1 MKYMPPLAR
10 LMLLRL
16 AGVLFAF
23 ALHANAG
30 AAASAPVPTSAPALL
45 CAETP
50 AVLQDFFGQPLPG
63 SPAMSCGGGAAPA
76 SVLMQGQSLPLYAFG
91 SGPAP
96 ITTFGGIEREC
107 NKLLPGHASC
117 FSTNPF
123 TTALTESTTCGYPA
137 APAYVLACKASGC
150 VAEIYSQACGASSPD
165 LAPDALYSAPGT
177 PLNVGGALYDGADFS
192 QQDFSSQL
200 DFTPNLN
207 IADRIVRQGRVP
219 VLGLA
224 PLLMDDS
231 GALRPTAEQDLRDAM
246 ARFPLVFG
254 VAGLNIVVYDE
265 PFIGT
270 PLLSLPRRVNG
281 IRKSIDL
288 LNRLLPAARL
298 GVVVAPV
305 WSSNPLMVASLETI
319 LSGLQFVATDTYAG
333 TLDTLA
339 VEQTVARARNFANYM
354 KLLHPSMTRWLVIQG
369 FAPVYS
375 ALPDQWTPEQH
386 ALYARLIN
394 GLAEVAHSDYAGAVV
409 WGWSNGYELPD
420 AYTGKFFPPALKQL
434 YRDRTLGQ

>member
-1 MKYMPPLAR
+1 MF
-10 LMLLRL
+10 LRL
-16 AGVLFAF
+16 AGVLFAC

-30 AAASAPVPTSAPALL
+30 AAVAAPTPVPP
-45 CAETP
+45 CAENT
-50 AVLQDFFGQPLPG
+50 AVLKDFFGQPLPG

-76 SVLMQGQSLPLYAFG
+76 SVLMQGQSLPLYAYG

-96 ITTFGGIEREC
+96 ITTFGGIQREC

-123 TTALTESTTCGYPA
+123 TTALTESATCGYPA
-137 APAYVLACKASGC
+137 APSYVLACKISSC

-165 LAPDALYSAPGT
+165 LAPEALYSAPGT
-177 PLNVGGALYDGADFS
+177 PLNVGGALYDGVDFK
-192 QQDFSSQL
+192 QQDFSSRL
-200 DFTPNLN
+200 DFTPNLH
-207 IADRIVRQGRVP
+207 IAERIVRQSRTP
-219 VLGLA
+219 VLGLGA
-224 PLLMDDS
+224 LLMDAD

-246 ARFPLVFG
+246 ARYPLVFG
-254 VAGLNIVVYDE
+254 MAGLNIVVYDE
-265 PFIGT
+265 PFVGT

-288 LNRLLPAARL
+288 LNRLLPGASL

-305 WSSNPLMVASLETI
+305 WSSDPLMVASLETI
-319 LSGLQFVATDTYAG
+319 LQGLQFVATDTYAF
-333 TLDTLA
+333 TLDAPT
-339 VEQTVARARNFANYM
+339 VEQSMARARHFASYM
-354 KLLHPSMTRWLVIQG
+354 KLLHPGMTRWLVIQG

-375 ALPDQWTPEQH
+375 ALPGQWTPEQH

>member
-1 MKYMPPLAR
+1 
-10 LMLLRL
+10 MLLRL
-16 AGVLFAF
+16 AGVWFAC
-23 ALHANAG
+23 ALHASAG
-30 AAASAPVPTSAPALL
+30 AAAAAPAVPVPAATPL

-63 SPAMSCGGGAAPA
+63 SPALSCSGGAAPA
-76 SVLMQGQSLPLYAFG
+76 TVLMQGQSLPLYAYG
-91 SGPAP
+91 TGPAP
-96 ITTFGGIEREC
+96 ITTFGGIKREC
-107 NKLLPGHASC
+107 NKLLADHDAC

-123 TTALTESTTCGYPA
+123 TTALTESATCGYPA

-165 LAPDALYSAPGT
+165 LAPEALYSAPVA
-177 PLNVGGALYDGADFS
+177 PFNVAGALYDGADFS
-192 QQDFSSQL
+192 QQDFSSRL
-200 DFTPNLN
+200 DFTPNLH
-207 IADRIVRQGRVP
+207 IAERIVRQGRVP
-219 VLGLA
+219 VLGLGA
-224 PLLMDDS
+224 LLMDDAGS
-231 GALRPTAEQDLRDAM
+231 LRPTAEQDLRDAM
-246 ARFPLVFG
+246 ARFPAVFG
-254 VAGLNIVVYDE
+254 MAGLTIVVYDE
-265 PFIGT
+265 PFVGT

-288 LNRLLPAARL
+288 LNRLLPGASL

-319 LSGLQFVATDTYAG
+319 LARLQFVATDTYAA

-339 VEQTVARARNFANYM
+339 VEQTVARARNFASYM
-354 KLLHPSMTRWLVIQG
+354 KIFHPGMTRWLVIQG
-369 FAPVYS
+369 FAPVNS
-375 ALPDQWTPEQH
+375 ALPAQWTPEQD

-394 GLAEVAHSDYAGAVV
+394 GLADVAQSDYAGAVV

-420 AYTGKFFPPALKQL
+420 AYTGKFFPQSLKQL